1 MAERQYHI
9 GFSVDDLDTE
19 TTIALLSG
27 DPKRSQYIATEKLR
41 NARLLSDERGLNSY
55 IGTLENGRP
64 VVCATSGMGAPST
77 SIVVNELAQVGITS
91 IIRIGTSGSI
101 QSHVHTGSVVVS
113 SAALC
118 RHGAAEDIAPTEY
131 PAAADPFLTVALA
144 TAASEAGVNHHV
156 GITASVDTFFE
167 GQERT
172 ATSVNKHLLRRLEG
186 SLQEYVHL
194 GILSYEMEA
203 GTLFK
208 MGGVYGIS
216 TGCVLAIIA
225 ARHDS
230 EQPNLAL
237 KDAAVDNAIDVAL
250 RTAAIWNRRV

>member
-1 MAERQYHI
+1 MSERQYHI
-9 GFSVDDLDTE
+9 GFGVDDLDLN
-19 TTIALLSG
+19 TTITLLSG
-27 DPKRSQYIATEKLR
+27 DPKRSEYIAKSRLA
-41 NARLLSDERGLNSY
+41 NPRLLSDERGLNSY
-55 IGTLENGRP
+55 TGTLPNGRP

-77 SIVVNELAQVGITS
+77 SIVVNELVQVGIRT

-101 QSHVHTGSVVVS
+101 QLHVNTGSVVIPH
-113 SAALC
+113 AALC

-131 PAAADPFLTVALA
+131 PAAADPFLTVALS
-144 TAASEAGVNHHV
+144 AAANEANIAHHV
-156 GITASVDTFFE
+156 GVTASVDTFFE

-172 ATSVNKHLLRRLEG
+172 ATSANKHLIRRLEG

-194 GILSYEMEA
+194 GILNYEMEA

-230 EQPNLAL
+230 EQPDLSL
-237 KDAAVDNAIDVAL
+237 KDRAVDNAIDVAV
-250 RTAAIWNRRV
+250 RAAATWEARR